1 MLGTNIREYRKKQ
14 KLTIKELA
22 ERTGLSIGYIS
33 QVERGETEPSLSSL
47 RKIAGE
53 FDVPA
58 YVLLDDHKN
67 DSNLTIRREERM
79 TAHVKKNSVEYEFLT
94 PISSQHFS
102 PKALMIKA
110 TLEPHSRDS
119 EIPIIHHSEE
129 TLLVLK
135 GTLTVAVG
143 DETIVLNEGDTTI
156 IREDIPHTCI
166 NDGND
171 YTMVISVITPPIW
184 GTLHFPG

>member
-22 ERTGLSIGYIS
+22 DRTGLSIGYIS

-53 FDVPA
+53 FDVPV

-67 DSNLTIRREERM
+67 DASLTIRREERM

-94 PISSQHFS
+94 PIPSQRFS
-102 PKALMIKA
+102 PKALMVKA
-110 TLEPHSRDS
+110 TFEPHSRDS
-119 EIPIIHHSEE
+119 KLPIVHHSEE
-129 TLLVLK
+129 TLLVLE

-143 DETIVLNEGDTTI
+143 DETIVLREGDTTI

-166 NDGND
+166 NDGD
-171 YTMVISVITPPIW
+171 EYAVVLSVITPPVW